1 MVSLFHY
8 YRITHRETLHIIH
21 VGVAV
26 WFVERAGGS
35 PFGEGGGGDAGS
47 ESGEGLLQQVLLL
60 MMYYGFRMF
69 DMCTSKCNAASLD
82 EDDQLGR
89 DNCMD
94 RCLVKFDET
103 KKVVERELEKKA
115 DSSSLCVC

>member
-1 MVSLFHY
+1 MLFLVVY
-8 YRITHRETLHIIH
+8 DE
-21 VGVAV
+21 
-26 WFVERAGGS
+26 
-35 PFGEGGGGDAGS
+35 
-47 ESGEGLLQQVLLL
+47 
-60 MMYYGFRMF
+60 FRMF
-69 DMCTSKCNAASLD
+69 DMCTAKCNAASLD

>member
-1 MVSLFHY
+1 M
-8 YRITHRETLHIIH
+8 
-21 VGVAV
+21 
-26 WFVERAGGS
+26 
-35 PFGEGGGGDAGS
+35 
-47 ESGEGLLQQVLLL
+47 LLL
-60 MMYYGFRMF
+60 IMYYGFRML